1 MRHGL
6 GYVCSVLGSNK
17 KGGAMSRLK
26 GFAIAA
32 VVAVIPVIGFS
43 QGMMGGN
50 AAMPNGTGMAV
61 VASDGS
67 LLVTQMGM
75 SMMGGPGGSGS
86 ASLQRAIVNL
96 GSNGQ
101 ERWRSTFTQGWPMM
115 AASNGDLVVIVVM
128 NNAFMWRSMSN
139 SGWFPWGTQP
149 QSGAGNAT
157 LVGLDLATGR
167 QRWSATLPG
176 DMGSLPQFTADGSRL
191 YVSVTDFGQAGMM
204 GGGSMRQGDT
214 GGWATQMTN
223 KVVALDRAGN
233 ILWTT
238 DLSQSGGGMMP

>member
-1 MRHGL
+1 VVADSKR
-6 GYVCSVLGSNK
+6 
-17 KGGAMSRLK
+17 KGGKVNRLRV
-26 GFAIAA
+26 AALAA
-32 VVAVIPVIGFS
+32 VIVSMPVIAYS

-50 AAMPNGTGMAV
+50 MGMPNGTGMAV

-75 SMMGGPGGSGS
+75 SMMGGSGGSGS

-96 GSNGQ
+96 GSSGQ

-149 QSGAGNAT
+149 QSGAENAT

-176 DMGSLPQFTADGSRL
+176 DMGSLPQFTTDGSRL

-204 GGGSMRQGDT
+204 GGTSMRQGDT

-233 ILWTT
+233 ILWTA